1 MKPILLATA
10 LALGSLAAFAQTPAP
25 EAAPAAA
32 PATPGIPQFQCDPKP
47 VYPGIDNIK
56 SEADLDKLKATVK
69 KYQDCVKAYVGERN
83 ATSKA
88 HTEAGNAAVREHN
101 AVMKKFVD
109 DQEAAKKAQEGK

>member
-10 LALGSLAAFAQTPAP
+10 LALGSLAAFAQAPAP

-32 PATPGIPQFQCDPKP
+32 PAAAGIPQFQCDPKP

-56 SEADLDKLKATVK
+56 SEADLDKLKAMVK
-69 KYQDCVKAYVGERN
+69 KYQDCVKAYVTERN

-109 DQEAAKKAQEGK
+109 DQEEAKKKQEGK